1 MNYRKSYTL
10 LSLVHCSTGTKTLP
24 PGLERELQCSS
35 PQCLPHL
42 PSPLCGENPA
52 SEASRLP
59 RSPEETPSAT
69 PAESIQMPVATCLP
83 TAFVMALLLWK
94 GLAFPHSRDWLV
106 RESGKS
112 VDKTDTSTAKSCSF
126 HMLEKERKRKI
137 QKAIKE
143 LSACNPDD

>member
-83 TAFVMALLLWK
+83 DYSFCHGSSALE
-94 GLAFPHSRDWLV
+94 GLGLPTQQRLA
-106 RESGKS
+106 G
-112 VDKTDTSTAKSCSF
+112 
-126 HMLEKERKRKI
+126 ERKW
-137 QKAIKE
+137 
-143 LSACNPDD
+143 